1 MELLRDELDIVYRRG
16 EPRELYRAVSR
27 VLWLLGI
34 GPADKEVPARIWASI
49 EWSLCPSITVH
60 PKYCTFLGLKQ
71 AHCDPPETGAEKK
84 SRKFSQNL
92 PIPHT
97 AAFCC
102 TGKRPLAGDLRVG
115 LRFWSFFHV

>member
-1 MELLRDELDIVYRRG
+1 MKNKNTRPTRGQFKILRQICNYI
-16 EPRELYRAVSR
+16 P
-27 VLWLLGI
+27 
-34 GPADKEVPARIWASI
+34 PHEVAKLA
-49 EWSLCPSITVH
+49 
-60 PKYCTFLGLKQ
+60 LKQ